1 MCYDGHDCFRPRT
14 HSPPRLHLY
23 VLYRKVIITISCV
36 KHSSFGSTVVH
47 TVAVGWCPPQTVY
60 NEYISAAKIPGARFT
75 QKRPSSCL
83 CIRYLHNVNAKT
95 KKNRV
100 FIRCDLMEK
109 WIRHNIRQ
117 ITKERLSTHS
127 VYRRLCPFLHPAVS
141 CEHLLTFQLDPF
153 PRYSLG
159 ELNLQSLPYIVQRR
173 SSSKS
178 LHAIKRLTWRHNIA
192 RGKFANSLVT

>member
-1 MCYDGHDCFRPRT
+1 MFSAENPFPTASTSLRTIQKSHHYNIMCETLFFWKY
-14 HSPPRLHLY
+14 
-23 VLYRKVIITISCV
+23 
-36 KHSSFGSTVVH
+36 SSSH
-47 TVAVGWCPPQTVY
+47 RSSWLMAPQTVY
-60 NEYISAAKIPGARFT
+60 NEYFSAAKIPGARFT

-95 KKNRV
+95 KKTV
-100 FIRCDLMEK
+100 FLYAVILWRSEFGTIYDKLRK
-109 WIRHNIRQ
+109 RDFLLIPFIGV
-117 ITKERLSTHS
+117 S
-127 VYRRLCPFLHPAVS
+127 VPFFILRS

-178 LHAIKRLTWRHNIA
+178 LHAIKRLT
-192 RGKFANSLVT
+192 